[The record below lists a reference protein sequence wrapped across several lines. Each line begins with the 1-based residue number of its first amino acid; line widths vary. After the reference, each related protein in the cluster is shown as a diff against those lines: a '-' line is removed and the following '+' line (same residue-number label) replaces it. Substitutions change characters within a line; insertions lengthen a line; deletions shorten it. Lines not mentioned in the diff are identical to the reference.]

1 MNVSLV
7 GTYPPTACGI
17 ATLTADVESSI
28 AATGRPVSLVSILP
42 ETTPPNGLQAGH
54 DPLTSPGAQPKALAA
69 GRRMRAEPGGK
80 TTALSI
86 DKYDHASYLAAARQI
101 NEKGHGVVLLQ
112 HEFGIFGGTD
122 GSFAADFAEAL
133 EVPLVL
139 TLHTVLPAFSPNQG
153 EVIRRLCV
161 RAAAV
166 TVFTDTAKRLLIN
179 QLPVK
184 PEQVHV
190 IPHGVPTEMYSSHN
204 HGAVRKRP
212 EIGRDARVLSTFGL
226 LSPSKGIEL
235 AIQAMA
241 EVVKA
246 EPNAVYVV
254 AGRTHPE
261 VQRLEGEKYRE
272 QLVQLASDLGISDH
286 VRFLGR
292 FLSVREVAE
301 VLAITDVF
309 CSPYIGSDQIVSG
322 ALSFALAAGCPV
334 VSTPYRYALDMLA
347 GGAGLIVDFN
357 NPGAFA
363 DAAVR
368 LLAYGPEQT
377 AARRAA
383 RTASRRTAWPAIGR
397 TIAAVLDE
405 AATTS
410 RIQAPAR
417 VPSAAVASMTAKG
430 IANGIG
436 TGIANRIAHAATSAT
451 SPKRPV
457 FAMQVAPVQT
467 RTDFPVTATV
477 TGE

>member
-1 MNVSLV
+1 MTMNVSLV

-17 ATLTADVESSI
+17 ATFTADVEASI
-28 AATGRPVSLVSILP
+28 AATGRPVSVVSILP
-42 ETTPPNGLQAGH
+42 ETTPPNGLQAVR
-54 DPLTSPGAQPKALAA
+54 DPLTSPGTQPNPEGVAA
-69 GRRMRAEPGGK
+69 SRRMRAEPGSK
-80 TTALSI
+80 TTALAI
-86 DKYDHASYLAAARQI
+86 DKQDHASYLAAARQI

-112 HEFGIFGGTD
+112 HEFGIFGGND

-139 TLHTVLPAFSPNQG
+139 TLHTVLPVFSPNQG
-153 EVIRRLCV
+153 EVIRRLCQ

-179 QLPVK
+179 QLLVK

-204 HGAVRKRP
+204 HAAVRKRL

-309 CSPYIGSDQIVSG
+309 CTPYIGSDQIVSG

-357 NPGAFA
+357 NPSAFA

-383 RTASRRTAWPAIGR
+383 RSASRRTAWPAIGR

-405 AATTS
+405 AVNTS
-410 RIQAPAR
+410 RVQAPAK
-417 VPSAAVASMTAKG
+417 VPSAAVASITAKG
-430 IANGIG
+430 IANGI
-436 TGIANRIAHAATSAT
+436 ANRIANAATSVS
-451 SPKRPV
+451 SPERPV
-457 FAMQVAPVQT
+457 FAMQVPPVHG
-467 RTDFPVTATV
+467 RTDFPVSATAS
-477 TGE
+477 GE